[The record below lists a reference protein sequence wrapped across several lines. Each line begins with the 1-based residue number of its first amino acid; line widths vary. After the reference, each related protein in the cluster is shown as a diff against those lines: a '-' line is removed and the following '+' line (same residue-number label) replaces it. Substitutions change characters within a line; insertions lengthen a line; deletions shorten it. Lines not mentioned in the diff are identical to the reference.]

1 MKMSSSV
8 LNIFPAYIKARKAM
22 GNVYKNIAVQF
33 NKTSYKYAD
42 LPQIVETVNAAT
54 YPNDLAFIQS
64 VGDIEGCRTYWN
76 FVNESRDKSGECKEF
91 TSGDVISIENMLI
104 HASGEWMSKTA
115 QVLVDDKMPSRIQ
128 CSGASVTYAR
138 RVSALGFWFIAVED
152 EIEKRSMSNNIK
164 HADDGMKHGGYID
177 LRQAGKTVI
186 DSEYNINLL
195 KTYIA
200 ASSDPAKTEKHI
212 IDACGPEVISLYDLS
227 SGSIEYWCKGLKKI
241 SDTRKEL
248 K

>member
-1 MKMSSSV
+1 MKLSSSV
-8 LNIFPAYIKARKAM
+8 TNIFPAYIKARKAM
-22 GNVYKNIAVQF
+22 GSVYKDKDGYNA
-33 NKTSYKYAD
+33 KYAD
-42 LPQIVETVNAAT
+42 LPQIVEVINAAA
-54 YPNDLAFIQS
+54 YANGLAFIQS
-64 VGDIEGCRTYWN
+64 LAGIDGHRKSVGKNDMQ
-76 FVNESRDKSGECKEF
+76 VSGSDC
-91 TSGDVISIENMLI
+91 ISIENMLI
-104 HASGEWMSKTA
+104 HTSGEWMSKTG
-115 QVLVDDKMPSRIQ
+115 QVLIDDKMASKIQ

-152 EIEKRSMSNNIK
+152 EIDKRGVSNDVKHSDDSMK
-164 HADDGMKHGGYID
+164 RGGYLD

-186 DSEYNINLL
+186 DSEYNIDLL

-212 IDACGPEVISLYDLS
+212 IDACGPEVINLYGLSLTA
-227 SGSIEYWCKGLKKI
+227 IEYWCKALKKI